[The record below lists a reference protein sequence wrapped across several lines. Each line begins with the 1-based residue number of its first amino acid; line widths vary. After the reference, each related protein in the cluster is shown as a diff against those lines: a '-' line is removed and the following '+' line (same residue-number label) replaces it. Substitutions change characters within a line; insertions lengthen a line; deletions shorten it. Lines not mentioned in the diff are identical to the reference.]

1 MGVPVNPH
9 PQPHLPSPC
18 LCKIKMGGFSK
29 MAWIVAMRTTRYP
42 LILILICD
50 VFMVLVK
57 QGVPSDEDL
66 EWLSQKLKK
75 WKTLGRRLK
84 IEEVRLTMIDDENRE
99 FFKKIY
105 KMLLHW
111 KERNGSTATYTILHD
126 ALCHP
131 FVNRT
136 DLAEQLITGN
146 ISLILQLNKSAITY
160 KYSA

>member
-1 MGVPVNPH
+1 
-9 PQPHLPSPC
+9 
-18 LCKIKMGGFSK
+18 
-29 MAWIVAMRTTRYP
+29 MRTTRYP
-42 LILILICD
+42 LILILIC
-50 VFMVLVK
+50 VVCMFLVK
-57 QGVPSDEDL
+57 PGVPSDEDL
-66 EWLSQKLKK
+66 EWLSRKLKK

-84 IEEVRLTMIDDENRE
+84 IKEVNLTMIDDENTE

-131 FVNRT
+131 LVNRT
-136 DLAEQLITGN
+136 DLAERLITGN
-146 ISLILQLNKSAITY
+146 ISLILQLNKNTVTY

>member
-1 MGVPVNPH
+1 
-9 PQPHLPSPC
+9 
-18 LCKIKMGGFSK
+18 
-29 MAWIVAMRTTRYP
+29 MRTTRYP

-50 VFMVLVK
+50 VFMFLVK
-57 QGVPSDEDL
+57 HGVPSDEDL

-84 IEEVRLTMIDDENRE
+84 IEEVRLTMIDDENTE

-111 KERNGSTATYTILHD
+111 KEKNGSTATYTILHD

-131 FVNRT
+131 LVNRT
-136 DLAEQLITGN
+136 DLADQLITGN
-146 ISLILQLNKSAITY
+146 ISLILQLNKNTITY

>member
-1 MGVPVNPH
+1 M
-9 PQPHLPSPC
+9 L
-18 LCKIKMGGFSK
+18 F
-29 MAWIVAMRTTRYP
+29 
-42 LILILICD
+42 CD
-50 VFMVLVK
+50 VFMFLVK

-75 WKTLGRRLK
+75 WKTVGRRLQ
-84 IEEVRLTMIDDENRE
+84 IEEVKLMMIDDENTE
-99 FFKKIY
+99 FIEKIY
-105 KMLLHW
+105 QMLLHW

-131 FVNRT
+131 LVNGT

-146 ISLILQLNKSAITY
+146 ISLILQLNKNTIIY